1 MEASEG
7 VAPTEQAEAMSSG
20 LEPCATSRVRGPL
33 RGLAD
38 YDLLAPYQ
46 IKKVRGDLPAGFDGA
61 LTDELMGKRV
71 DFAVR
76 VDFLSEVFVDDKPLS
91 RPVFEGAAT
100 PLPGAG
106 DVMALEVLAPRLGRG
121 TLLRRGRAGM
131 FISRTPDL
139 PIPSALLERL
149 VE

>member
-1 MEASEG
+1 M
-7 VAPTEQAEAMSSG
+7 
-20 LEPCATSRVRGPL
+20 
-33 RGLAD
+33 
-38 YDLLAPYQ
+38 DLLAPYQ

-100 PLPGAG
+100 PLPPA
-106 DVMALEVLAPRLGRG
+106 APPSSSPPPP
-121 TLLRRGRAGM
+121 RAGV
-131 FISRTPDL
+131 R
-139 PIPSALLERL
+139 
-149 VE
+149 